1 LGLWPCAITQEAGI
15 PADAGLEWRYMMKR
29 YALYLFLFALLFP
42 VSATASSAPP
52 LIRTII
58 VKHFSNAMGV
68 DKSQDFINFFCD
80 ALRDELLKEKVAS
93 QVAEDALPVAD
104 ADAPNSLVIEGKFT
118 GFDKGGVFTVGY
130 VTMEIEMYRVSDHA
144 LMKMTTP
151 KAIFKSSPF
160 NKDKNVAEF
169 TGRETA
175 QTFKQS
181 LKGFIPSSAMPIV
194 INGAASGP
202 AAPAAVAPAAAQP
215 APVSTADVNLSSDPS
230 SADITVDGNYI
241 GSTPSLIKLWP
252 GTHSITITKTG
263 YIPWVRYIITRS
275 GENRNV
281 AAQLDKA
288 PQTP

>member
-1 LGLWPCAITQEAGI
+1 
-15 PADAGLEWRYMMKR
+15 MKR

-42 VSATASSAPP
+42 VSASASSAPP

-68 DKSQDFINFFCD
+68 DKSQEFINYFCD
-80 ALRDELLKEKVAS
+80 ALRDELVKEKIAN

-104 ADAPNSLVIEGKFT
+104 ADASNSLVIEGKFT
-118 GFDKGGVFTVGY
+118 GFDKGGVFSLGN
-130 VTMEIEMYRVSDHA
+130 VTMEIEMYRISDHA

-169 TGRETA
+169 TGKETA
-175 QTFKQS
+175 QIFKQS
-181 LKGFIPSSAMPIV
+181 LKAFIPSNATPIV
-194 INGAASGP
+194 INGVTSGP
-202 AAPAAVAPAAAQP
+202 VAPAAAAPAAQA
-215 APVSTADVNLSSDPS
+215 APVGTADVNLTSDPTG
-230 SADITVDGNYI
+230 ADISVDGNYV

-263 YIPWVRYIITRS
+263 YVPWVRSVVTRS
-275 GENRNV
+275 GENRNI